1 VHGAMSWLTDHGAQ
15 DLTAVAISPDM
26 GRPYLDTIYNPDWVH
41 DHFGAAAL
49 ASAGLTGAPDRRS
62 DPVPEPQHPAPVP
75 VADYV
80 GTAALGNFLK

>member
-1 VHGAMSWLTDHGAQ
+1 MSWLADHDAQ

-49 ASAGLTGAPDRRS
+49 ATADLTGAPGRRS
-62 DPVPEPQHPAPVP
+62 DPVAEPQHPARVP
-75 VADYV
+75 VAAYV
-80 GTAALGNFLK
+80 ATAALGNFLK